1 MRSSI
6 LIQEKKFKLYCSW
19 RISSNGHY
27 GKVILIISFQNCVQM
42 EQGIHP
48 EAKTDWNSIKVL
60 ITNHAIDKILLV
72 NHSRIEEQMDA
83 EFYAINERNIKT
95 KELAR
100 PLSEMSST
108 EAKLESD
115 EKGN

>member
-1 MRSSI
+1 
-6 LIQEKKFKLYCSW
+6 
-19 RISSNGHY
+19 
-27 GKVILIISFQNCVQM
+27 
-42 EQGIHP
+42 
-48 EAKTDWNSIKVL
+48 
-60 ITNHAIDKILLV
+60 
-72 NHSRIEEQMDA
+72 MDA